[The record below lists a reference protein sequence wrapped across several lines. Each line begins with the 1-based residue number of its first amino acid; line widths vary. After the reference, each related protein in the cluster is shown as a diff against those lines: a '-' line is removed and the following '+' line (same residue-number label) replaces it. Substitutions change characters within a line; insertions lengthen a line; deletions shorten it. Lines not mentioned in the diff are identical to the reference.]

1 MSDRGYEVQVSV
13 ALVFDG
19 EIVRCVGQVL
29 AGSEAEMLRSFS
41 ALVSAMDTALS
52 KLHESERALES
63 QNSKEVGYGG

>member
-1 MSDRGYEVQVSV
+1 MNDRGYEVQVSV

-41 ALVSAMDTALS
+41 ALVLAVDAALS
-52 KLHESERALES
+52 KLHEAERSRDTERS
-63 QNSKEVGYGG
+63 P